1 MFLEAVKYLVDG
13 IVNED
18 WKMVKKGMLWLNEF
32 VEEHKELFTDEE
44 LKRYESY
51 YNEIWTDDEYLIPD
65 WKDWIG
71 TILKILHMHRDEEL
85 EAIDFVFSESVVSI
99 SNGGD

>member
-32 VEEHKELFTDEE
+32 VKEHKELFTDEE

-51 YNEIWTDDEYLIPD
+51 YNEIWTDDEYLMPD
-65 WKDWIG
+65 WKDWVG
-71 TILKILHMHRDEEL
+71 TILKVLYMHQDEEL
-85 EAIDFVFSESVVSI
+85 KAINFVFSESVVSI